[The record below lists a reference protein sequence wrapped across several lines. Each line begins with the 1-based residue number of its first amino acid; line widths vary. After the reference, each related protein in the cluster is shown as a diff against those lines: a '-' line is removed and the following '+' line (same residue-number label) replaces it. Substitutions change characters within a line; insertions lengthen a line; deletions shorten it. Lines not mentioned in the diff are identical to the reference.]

1 MSDLRLLTA
10 LTALA
15 LIQTSEGVRVLSS
28 DPSLWFAHQNG
39 SAEIL
44 NSSLAGH
51 AQLTLCARFLT
62 FRYNIQDKS
71 LTYDYQTLI
80 TNRKYGW
87 LLASYIGK
95 LHSETDHFFLC
106 F

>member
-1 MSDLRLLTA
+1 MKMSDLARRLLST
-10 LTALA
+10 LA
-15 LIQTSEGVRVLSS
+15 LMHSTEGVRVVST
-28 DPSLWFAHQNG
+28 DPSRWYPHQNG

-51 AQLTLCARFLT
+51 AELTLCARFLT
-62 FRYNIQDKS
+62 FRYNLDHES

-87 LLASYIGK
+87 LLASYTGK
-95 LHSETDHFFLC
+95 VHSETELFFS
-106 F
+106 